1 MEMPRLILILALA
14 AALIGNGRS
23 FKSVHRQA
31 SVSTPYRSAVFE
43 SAMSRK
49 FPTSNYRRSKATVAL
64 QLVPTHSDAI
74 SSVPR
79 NMSGVESPEELSE
92 LRKNLDKQFINVAL
106 PAFVALAADPLAS
119 LVDAMYVGRLSPEN
133 QAGMGIAI
141 SAQYSVAKL
150 YNDPLLK
157 TSTSLVAGKSGD
169 ELSASVAT
177 AVLTAIVI
185 GVMQALL
192 YLFCAGPI
200 MGFMG
205 VTQLS
210 DMRKPAIAYLKWRA
224 LGVPAATVLIVT
236 NGIFRGRGDTKTPL
250 YCTTLGNLVNIIL
263 DPILIFTCG
272 MGCAGA
278 GAATAISQW
287 VTAVPLIYLLHKS
300 IPFTLFGQQK
310 GFFESAVSSYM
321 KAGGLI
327 MLRTIAKIS
336 AYTVTSAA
344 AARLGTVPMA
354 AYSLTF
360 NLGFATSQ
368 LCEAVSIA
376 AQALLAKDMP
386 LDSQR
391 KKASAAHVI
400 KRALQAGVAVSS
412 LLSVFTFYNQN
423 GVLNQMTKSPEV
435 RAAAAAVM
443 PVVLITQ
450 IWKGL
455 AYSTGGIL
463 LGGLDWVNSSLG
475 MQVSAALCIGLT
487 LLLPPSLWNIWVSL
501 AVFMATQVIL
511 AFVRFTSG
519 KDQWAEL
526 SLFDKEKMF
535 LKPTIEVA
543 AAF

>member
-1 MEMPRLILILALA
+1 MRL
-14 AALIGNGRS
+14 S
-23 FKSVHRQA
+23 QTSMVD
-31 SVSTPYRSAVFE
+31 AVPD
-43 SAMSRK
+43 AQRNMTG
-49 FPTSNYRRSKATVAL
+49 TSPSELVAL
-64 QLVPTHSDAI
+64 RAS
-74 SSVPR
+74 
-79 NMSGVESPEELSE
+79 
-92 LRKNLDKQFINVAL
+92 LDKEFVTVAL

-177 AVLTAIVI
+177 AVLTAGVI
-185 GVMQALL
+185 GVMQSLL
-192 YLFCAGPI
+192 YFFCAGPI
-200 MGFMG
+200 MGIMG
-205 VTQLS
+205 VTAAS
-210 DMRKPAIAYLKWRA
+210 DMRKPAIAYLQWRA

-250 YCTTLGNLVNIIL
+250 YCTTMGNLVNIVL
-263 DPILIFTCG
+263 DPILIFGCG

-287 VTAVPLIYLLHKS
+287 VTALPLMYLLKKS
-300 IPFTLFGQQK
+300 IPFSLRNQK
-310 GFFESAVSSYM
+310 EGFLEAAVQSYM

-327 MLRTIAKIS
+327 MIRTIAKIS

-376 AQALLAKDMP
+376 AQALLARDMP
-386 LDSQR
+386 LDTQR

-412 LLSVFTFYNQN
+412 ALSVATFYNQN
-423 GVLNQMTKSPEV
+423 GVLMQMTKSPEV

-443 PVVLITQ
+443 PVVLFTQ

-455 AYSTGGIL
+455 AYSTGGVL
-463 LGGLDWVNSSLG
+463 LGGLDWMSSSVG
-475 MQVSAALCIGLT
+475 MQVSAALCIGLVWVLPRT
-487 LLLPPSLWNIWVSL
+487 LWSIWVAL
-501 AVFMATQVIL
+501 AAFMATQVIL
-511 AFVRFTSG
+511 GLVRI
-519 KDQWAEL
+519 
-526 SLFDKEKMF
+526 MR
-535 LKPTIEVA
+535 
-543 AAF
+543 

>member
-1 MEMPRLILILALA
+1 MVGAFGFA
-14 AALIGNGRS
+14 
-23 FKSVHRQA
+23 
-31 SVSTPYRSAVFE
+31 
-43 SAMSRK
+43 
-49 FPTSNYRRSKATVAL
+49 VAL
-64 QLVPTHSDAI
+64 TALSLPAAQGLRSRAVRTGITGARWQGPGSGVPWRAVRVLPVRRYLVPPVKSGPS

-79 NMSGVESPEELSE
+79 NLSDVSIDSPEELSA
-92 LRKNLDKQFINVAL
+92 LRKDLDGQFINVAL
-106 PAFVALAADPLAS
+106 PAFVSLAADPLAS

-157 TSTSLVAGKSGD
+157 TSTSLVAGKSGA

-177 AVLTAIVI
+177 AILTACVI
-185 GVMQALL
+185 GVMQCLL

-200 MGFMG
+200 MSFMG
-205 VTQLS
+205 VSMTS
-210 DMRKPAIAYLKWRA
+210 DMRAPAIAYLKWRA
-224 LGVPAATVLIVT
+224 LGVPAATVLIVS

-250 YCTTLGNLVNIIL
+250 YCTTLGNLVNIVL

-287 VTAVPLIYLLHKS
+287 VTAIPLMYLLQKS
-300 IPFTLFGQQK
+300 IPFSFLGQNK
-310 GFFESAVSSYM
+310 GFFEAALSSYV

-327 MLRTIAKIS
+327 MLRTIAKIA
-336 AYTVTSAA
+336 AYTVTASA

-376 AQALLAKDMP
+376 AQALLARDMP
-386 LDSQR
+386 LDSRQ
-391 KKASAAHVI
+391 KKAAAAHVI
-400 KRALQAGVAVSS
+400 KRALQAGVLVSS
-412 LLSVFTFYNQN
+412 LLSVVTFYNQEN
-423 GVLNQMTKSPEV
+423 VLSSMTKSPEV
-435 RAAAAAVM
+435 RAAAAAIM
-443 PVVLITQ
+443 PVVLFTQ

-463 LGGLDWVNSSLG
+463 LGGLDWFHSSLG
-475 MQVSAALCIGLT
+475 MQISAALCIGLT
-487 LLLPPSLWNIWVSL
+487 VLLPQSLWNIWVAL
-501 AVFMATQVIL
+501 AAFMAAQVIL

-519 KDQWAEL
+519 KGQWAGL
-526 SLFDKEKMF
+526 SLFAKEKAF
-535 LKPTIEVA
+535 LATPPAPVL
-543 AAF
+543 